1 MLHGSVN
8 ILNNMSS
15 QSKTEMTFCPD
26 LDPRRPEML
35 QCNEIDEFCIVLDT
49 SGSTNNTGGG
59 RFGRRMD
66 PIDDAS
72 AGACA
77 IAIPVRTKPIYIAE
91 MEGLSQML
99 AYLSN
104 KFDLK
109 GKHFKI
115 ASFDSNCKV
124 AFNETLQ
131 SSDDLYDFACVVGSK
146 LEKQF
151 GSTNLTGAILETVSD
166 FTKNTL
172 LIILSDGRPDNAMTV
187 IERMDYINSM
197 FKKNNKKLYVFT
209 VGAGSISNS
218 VGGTP
223 SSYSFRGF
231 RNTGLKNETALKSLS
246 SSGGECDKKFL
257 EFISEKGFFGSYAGT
272 YGDYSDLKKSF
283 AQYLG
288 YIQTFKQMK
297 QKPWTVKL
305 GGNLVEL
312 QKPVQQAIESL
323 RLSGRDY
330 ALIFDEQRGYYIY
343 SFGDGNEPYQMHVE
357 PVEGYHSEIDYVPD
371 ENITVC
377 FPENI
382 TINDKQHFLLYST
395 VSDVAKFKQV
405 VFVAIHPDNSR
416 TYFRP
421 DVVIE
426 GDNELYRVR
435 PLE

>member
-1 MLHGSVN
+1 
-8 ILNNMSS
+8 MSS
-15 QSKTEMTFCPD
+15 QSNIEMEFCPD

-49 SGSTNNTGGG
+49 SGSTNNIGGRGGG
-59 RFGRRMD
+59 RFSRFGGNSL
-66 PIDDAS
+66 PS
-72 AGACA
+72 AGASA
-77 IAIPVRTKPIYIAE
+77 TPAKTKPIYIAE
-91 MEGLSQML
+91 EEGLGHL
-99 AYLSN
+99 LVYLSN
-104 KFDLK
+104 KLNLK
-109 GKHFKI
+109 GKRFKI
-115 ASFDSNCKV
+115 ASFDTTCKV
-124 AFNETLQ
+124 AFDETLK

-146 LEKQF
+146 LEKNF

-172 LIILSDGRPDNAMTV
+172 LIILSDGRPDDAMSV

-209 VGAGSISNS
+209 VGAGSISDS
-218 VGGTP
+218 VGGTKT
-223 SSYSFRGF
+223 SYSFRGF
-231 RNTGLKNETALKSLS
+231 RNTGLKNESALKSLS

-283 AQYLG
+283 AQYLE
-288 YIQTFKQMK
+288 YIQTFTQMK
-297 QKPWTVKL
+297 RKPWSVKL
-305 GGNLVEL
+305 GENVVQL
-312 QKPVQQAIESL
+312 QEPVQQCMESL
-323 RLSGRDY
+323 RVSGRDY
-330 ALIFDEQRGYYIY
+330 ALIFDQQRGYYIY
-343 SFGDGNEPYQMHVE
+343 SFGDGSEPYQMHVE
-357 PVEGYHSEIDYVPD
+357 PVGDYHSEIDYVPD

-382 TINDKQHFLLYST
+382 TMDEKQHFLLFST
-395 VSDVAKFKQV
+395 VSGVAKCKQV

-426 GDNELYRVR
+426 GNDELYRVR
-435 PLE
+435 QLE